1 MHLDVHHIV
10 PFRIT
15 HDNRQANLI
24 PLCKKCH
31 KRVES
36 ILNDVVLSGIPP
48 QVILLAFGSMLR
60 EHQLAT
66 FMKLREVVRNG

>member
-1 MHLDVHHIV
+1 V

-15 HDNRQANLI
+15 HDNRPVNLI

-31 KRVES
+31 KRVET
-36 ILNDVVLSGIPP
+36 ILNDVVLTGIPP
-48 QVILLAFGSMLR
+48 QLILLAFGSMLR
-60 EHQLAT
+60 ERQLAT